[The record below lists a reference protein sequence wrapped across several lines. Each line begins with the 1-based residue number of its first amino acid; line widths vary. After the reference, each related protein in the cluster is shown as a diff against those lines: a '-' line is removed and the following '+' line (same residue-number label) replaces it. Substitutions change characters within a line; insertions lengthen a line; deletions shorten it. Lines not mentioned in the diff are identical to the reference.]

1 MTNEI
6 FEVQLKPSNKNV
18 LKINNEGFLSIS
30 LSDGRAPW

>member
-18 LKINNEGFLSIS
+18 LKINSEGFPRLSR
-30 LSDGRAPW
+30 SDRRAPG